1 MEGRKEVVME
11 ANEAFKAGR
20 PALDVAAAFL
30 RLAKAETEVAP
41 PF

>member
-1 MEGRKEVVME
+1 MEGRKEVAME
-11 ANEAFKAGR
+11 ANEGFWSGR

-30 RLAKAETEVAP
+30 RLAKAETDVAP